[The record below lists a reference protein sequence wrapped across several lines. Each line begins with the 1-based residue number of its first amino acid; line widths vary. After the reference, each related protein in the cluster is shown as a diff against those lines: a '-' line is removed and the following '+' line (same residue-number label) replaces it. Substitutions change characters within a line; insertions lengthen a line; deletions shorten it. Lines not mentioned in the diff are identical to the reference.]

1 MCAPAPKLLGRSGF
15 ERGRRDEDKVMLCGG
30 GKGRDN
36 FWWRVGA
43 PAEVAAGEREGRE
56 TPKSENGR
64 EEDEKFFG
72 PMGREGKI
80 FWGRKLERARWL
92 AWGELRGKDDVG

>member
-1 MCAPAPKLLGRSGF
+1 MSVCPCTKIVGEEWVRKGK
-15 ERGRRDEDKVMLCGG
+15 EDEDKVMLCGG

-64 EEDEKFFG
+64 EEDEKIFG
-72 PMGREGKI
+72 PMGREGKK
-80 FWGRKLERARWL
+80 FWGKRR
-92 AWGELRGKDDVG
+92 V